1 MIKKRELV
9 SFDDICPFNCK
20 HCYTFELDRTGHNR
34 TINEIVDSLAGKEFD
49 VVYVSQRKDNFVN
62 PDEGLE
68 LCEKL
73 YDRYNCNL
81 IAITRNTFDNAQL
94 DRLTKLN
101 NRMRANN
108 KFLFMAVSIPALES
122 AKVTEDLQKI
132 PTPQERMEF
141 LEKISERGVL
151 NILLIRPLFPDALVP
166 VEEVLRIIQTCK
178 KFVSCIV
185 SSGLA
190 VNEHILKRLNLKED
204 ELVYSDEKIDYL
216 VGAIEGNV
224 KYIDVKNKIEIINN
238 ECKKWNIPFFEHS
251 VPALN
256 YLIRV
261 TNNRG

>member
-9 SFDDICPFNCK
+9 SFDDVCPFNCK
-20 HCYTFELDRTGHNR
+20 HCYTFELNRTEQNR
-34 TINEIVDSLAGKEFD
+34 TINEIVDSLANKEFD

-68 LCEKL
+68 LCEAL

-81 IAITRNTFDNAQL
+81 IAITRNKFNSEQL
-94 DRLTKLN
+94 DRLAKLN
-101 NRMRANN
+101 MKMRDNK

-122 AKVTEDLQKI
+122 AKVTEDLSKI
-132 PTPQERMEF
+132 PTPQERIEF
-141 LEKISERGVL
+141 LKDIHKRDIL
-151 NILLIRPLFPDALVP
+151 NILLIRPLFPDELVP
-166 VEEVLRIIQTCK
+166 VDEVLRIVYQCK
-178 KFVSCIV
+178 NFVSCIV

-204 ELVYSDEKIDYL
+204 SLTYSSEKIDYL

-224 KYIDVKNKIEIINN
+224 KYIDVKDKIKSIDN
-238 ECKKWNIPFFEHS
+238 ECKKWGIPFFEHS

-256 YLIRV
+256 YLMKAEGNGR
-261 TNNRG
+261 

>member
-9 SFDDICPFNCK
+9 SFDDVCPFNCK
-20 HCYTFELDRTGHNR
+20 HCYTFELNRTGYNR
-34 TINEIVDSLAGKEFD
+34 TINEIVDSLANKEFD

-73 YDRYNCNL
+73 YDKYNCNL
-81 IAITRNTFDNAQL
+81 IAITRNIFNCEQI

-101 NRMRANN
+101 KKMRDNN

-122 AKVTEDLQKI
+122 ANVTEDLSKI
-132 PTPQERMEF
+132 PTPQERVLF
-141 LEKISERGVL
+141 LENISKRDIL
-151 NILLIRPLFPDALVP
+151 NILLIRPLLPDDLVP
-166 VEEVLRIIQTCK
+166 VDEVIRIVQQCK
-178 KFVSCIV
+178 NFVSCIV

-190 VNEHILKRLNLKED
+190 VNDHILKRLNLKED
-204 ELVYSDEKIDYL
+204 NLTYSNEKIDYL

-224 KYIDVKNKIEIINN
+224 RYIDVKDKIEIIKN
-238 ECKKWNIPFFEHS
+238 ECKKWEIPFFEHS

-256 YLIRV
+256 YLMNVENKGR
-261 TNNRG
+261 